1 MCGFPVTNLRNCVVV
16 SRNGG
21 IRQCFEPF
29 VTLEVEFMRNIL
41 IVASVVTALSSGFG
55 WGGPVVAK
63 F

>member
-1 MCGFPVTNLRNCVVV
+1 MVV